1 MDCTNAALIYFALV
15 RNEAR
20 PNGNDAGG
28 VQANDNNGVAPNA
41 DAATSTE
48 DNGAAQAAENN
59 VAAAA
64 GVGQHRLAYYR
75 DVTWTF
81 LTTFFTSLIPEMPQH
96 N

>member
-1 MDCTNAALIYFALV
+1 MRN

-20 PNGNDAGG
+20 PNGDNPDTEPEPA
-28 VQANDNNGVAPNA
+28 ANNVD
-41 DAATSTE
+41 
-48 DNGAAQAAENN
+48 DNGANANNNDDPVSNSGDNAEGEAAEANI
-59 VAAAA
+59 AA
-64 GVGQHRLAYYR
+64 GGADGQHRFAYYR